1 MLLFFKSIRI
11 NQHERITTIN
21 IKLEKICPH
30 TNSKKLIFLT
40 QALLSDLPPELEE
53 MDFNH
58 ASPEPDDTSFSV
70 SSLSEKNAS
79 DSL

>member
-1 MLLFFKSIRI
+1 MFNADIKYILILCC
-11 NQHERITTIN
+11 N
-21 IKLEKICPH
+21 IFYL
-30 TNSKKLIFLT
+30 

-58 ASPEPDDTSFSV
+58 ASPEPDDTSFSL

-79 DSL
+79 DSLWFIFF

>member
-1 MLLFFKSIRI
+1 MSNYKAG
-11 NQHERITTIN
+11 
-21 IKLEKICPH
+21 KICPN
-30 TNSKKLIFLT
+30 TNSKQLIFLT

-58 ASPEPDDTSFSV
+58 ASPEPDDTSFSL